1 MPHDANNDKTGG
13 GEEDEGAA
21 AEQRGGEVE
30 ADGGSR
36 ESESSRAAAGKDSL
50 PQFQTYKEAARKYYL
65 QLSDNNMVGG
75 HRRKNQH
82 IDEAAHSSQVCA
94 RNM

>member
-1 MPHDANNDKTGG
+1 MPHDANKDEMGG

-21 AEQRGGEVE
+21 AEQGGGEVE
-30 ADGGSR
+30 ADGGSH
-36 ESESSRAAAGKDSL
+36 ESGSSPAAAGKDSF

-75 HRRKNQH
+75 HRQ
-82 IDEAAHSSQVCA
+82 AQQPAHS
-94 RNM
+94 

>member
-1 MPHDANNDKTGG
+1 MGG

-30 ADGGSR
+30 ADGGSQ
-36 ESESSRAAAGKDSL
+36 ESRAAAGKDSF
-50 PQFQTYKEAARKYYL
+50 PQFQTYKEAARQYYL
-65 QLSDNNMVGG
+65 QLSDNKMVGG
-75 HRRKNQH
+75 RRRKNQH
-82 IDEAAHSSQVCA
+82 IHAAAHCSQVCA